1 MAHKIGSSD
10 RPDLPLA
17 VVIGAGGLGQG
28 VARRLGLD
36 YRVMLADR
44 DEAHLARQVEAL
56 RRDGYGA
63 VGQRCDVTKTED
75 VAALA
80 AAAAAA
86 GPVLALA
93 HVVGLSPSM
102 GDFRAIMA
110 VNLIGAA
117 HMAAAFCPIMAPG
130 GAAVF
135 ISSSASHMSPVPDA
149 LWPLLEQPLADG
161 FLPRLETAL
170 GEGASPA
177 LAYALSKAAL
187 NRLCQREAAAWGAR
201 GLRINSLSPGLIA
214 TPMGALEFE
223 RSPAK
228 HKLLAAVPLGRECTM
243 LEIANITAF
252 LLSSTASFISGTD
265 LLADGGMV
273 AALRNPP
280 ASSTKLPSSP

>member
-1 MAHKIGSSD
+1 MAHNIGSSD

-17 VVIGAGGLGQG
+17 VVIGAGGLGQA

-36 YRVMLADR
+36 YRVMLVDR

-56 RRDGYGA
+56 RHDGYGA
-63 VGQRCDVTKTED
+63 MGQRCDVTKAED

-80 AAAAAA
+80 VAAAAA

-93 HVVGLSPSM
+93 NVVGLSPSM
-102 GDFRAIMA
+102 GDFRAIMS

-117 HMAAAFCPIMAPG
+117 RIAAAFCPIMTPG

-135 ISSSASHMSPVPDA
+135 ISSSAGHMSPVADA

-161 FLPRLETAL
+161 FLPELETAL

-177 LAYALSKAAL
+177 TGYALSKAAL
-187 NRLCQREAAAWGAR
+187 NRLCQREAAVWGAR
-201 GLRINSLSPGLIA
+201 SLRINSLSPGLIA
-214 TPMGALEFE
+214 TPMGALEFV

-228 HKLLAAVPLGRECTM
+228 GKLLAAVPLAREGTM

-252 LLSSTASFISGTD
+252 LLSGAASFISGTD
-265 LLADGGMV
+265 ILADGGMI
-273 AALRNPP
+273 AALRTP
-280 ASSTKLPSSP
+280 AV